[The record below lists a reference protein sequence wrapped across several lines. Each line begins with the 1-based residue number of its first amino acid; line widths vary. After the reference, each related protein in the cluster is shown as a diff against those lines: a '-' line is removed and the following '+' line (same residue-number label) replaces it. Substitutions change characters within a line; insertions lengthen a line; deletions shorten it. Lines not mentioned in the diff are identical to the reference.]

1 MWTVYQR
8 REVMKYIVI
17 LGDGMA
23 DEPIDALGGKTP
35 LACAETPVMDEL
47 ASKGEMGMVQN
58 VPAGM
63 APGSD
68 VANLSVLGYNPAVCY
83 SGRSPLEALSV
94 GVAMEP
100 TDIVLRCNIVTLTEE
115 EPYAEKTILD
125 HSSGEISTADAD
137 ILMDAIREN
146 FNSDEFQYY
155 TGTSYRHIT
164 IWKNGVMPQLEPPHD
179 HLTQVIGPYL
189 PQEPKLRSMMEKS
202 FAILNTHPLNL
213 ERAAKGKNKANSLWF
228 WGAGTKPSL
237 QSFIE
242 KTGLKGAMVS
252 AVDLLKGIAVG
263 AGMKVYQV
271 PGATGSIDTNFEG
284 KAQAAIDA
292 LTKDGCDFVYVHVE
306 APDEMGHQG
315 LLKEKIRSIEY
326 LDRRLIAPVKKAME
340 DAGEDF
346 RMLVLPDHPTPIRL
360 RTHTG
365 DPVPYVLYD
374 STRQRKSI
382 QKYTEAEAEAAG
394 NFEPNGYRLI
404 ARLLSKPV

>member
-1 MWTVYQR
+1 
-8 REVMKYIVI
+8 MKYIVI

-23 DEPIDALGGKTP
+23 DEPIAALGGKTP
-35 LACAETPVMDEL
+35 LACAATPVMDEL

-68 VANLSVLGYNPAVCY
+68 VANLSVLGYDPAANY

-100 TDIVLRCNIVTLTEE
+100 SDVVLRCNVVTLTEE

-137 ILMDAIREN
+137 ILMDAIREA
-146 FNSDEFQYY
+146 FNNEEFQYY

-164 IWKNGVMPQLEPPHD
+164 IWKNGVRPELEPPHD
-179 HLTQVIGPYL
+179 HLTKVIGPYL
-189 PQEPKLRSMMEKS
+189 PKEEKLRAMMEKS
-202 FAILNTHPLNL
+202 FDILNNHPLNVK
-213 ERAAKGKNKANSLWF
+213 RAAEGKNKANSLWF

-237 QSFIE
+237 QNFEE

-263 AGMKVYQV
+263 AGMKVMQV
-271 PGATGSIDTNFEG
+271 EGATGSIDTNFEG

-292 LTKDGCDFVYVHVE
+292 LLKDGCDFVYVHVE

-315 LLKEKIRSIEY
+315 LLEEKIKSIEY
-326 LDRRLIAPVKKAME
+326 LDSRLIAPVKKAME
-340 DAGEDF
+340 DAGEEF
-346 RMLVLPDHPTPIRL
+346 RMLVLPDHPTPIRI
-360 RTHTG
+360 RTHCG
-365 DPVPYVLYD
+365 EPVPYVLYD
-374 STRQRKSI
+374 STIQRKTCA
-382 QKYTEAEAEAAG
+382 KYNEAEAEATG
-394 NFEPNGYRLI
+394 NYEPNGYKLI
-404 ARLLSKPV
+404 EKLLKK

>member
-1 MWTVYQR
+1 
-8 REVMKYIVI
+8 MKYIVI

-23 DEPIDALGGKTP
+23 DEPIDALGGKSP

-68 VANLSVLGYNPAVCY
+68 VANLSVLGYDPAVCY

-115 EPYAEKTILD
+115 EPYAKKTILD
-125 HSSGEISTADAD
+125 HSSSEISTADAD
-137 ILMDAIREN
+137 ILMDAIREA

-164 IWKNGVMPQLEPPHD
+164 IWKNGTMPQLEPPHD
-179 HLTQVIGPYL
+179 HLAHVIGPYL
-189 PQEPKLRSMMEKS
+189 PQETKLRAMMEKS
-202 FAILNTHPLNL
+202 FDILNTHPLNL

-237 QSFIE
+237 QNFTE

-315 LLKEKIRSIEY
+315 LLKEKIQSIEY

-382 QKYTEAEAEAAG
+382 QKYTEAEAEATG

-404 ARLLSKPV
+404 ERLLNK